1 MKKNFLFFALLC
13 SIILHS
19 GSNLVMAKLPGS
31 TPFGAA
37 SAVPQVKD
45 LGIGPIKKVVLGP
58 VNKAMVEEGK
68 VIYTNQCI
76 VCHDMV
82 QKKIGPALKNITK
95 VRTPEYLMNLL
106 LNSAQMQK
114 ENATVKGLLKEYN
127 NIPMPDPG
135 LNEAKARSV
144 LEYLRSEAK

>member
-1 MKKNFLFFALLC
+1 MKRFFMFFVF
-13 SIILHS
+13 S
-19 GSNLVMAKLPGS
+19 
-31 TPFGAA
+31 AA
-37 SAVPQVKD
+37 SIVLASGTSTAAPQVKD
-45 LGIGPIKKVVLGP
+45 MGIGPIKKVVLTSLS
-58 VNKAMVEEGK
+58 KTMVDEGK
-68 VIYTNQCI
+68 VIFTNQCI

-95 VRTPEYLMNLL
+95 MRTPEYIMNLL

-114 ENATVKGLLKEYN
+114 ENATIKGLLKEYN

-135 LNEAKARSV
+135 LNEAKARSL